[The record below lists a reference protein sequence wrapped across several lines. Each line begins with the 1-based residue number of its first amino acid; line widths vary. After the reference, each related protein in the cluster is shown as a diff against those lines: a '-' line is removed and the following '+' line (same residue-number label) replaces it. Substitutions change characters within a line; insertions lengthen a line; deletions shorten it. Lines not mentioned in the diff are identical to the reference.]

1 VKKIKNLIF
10 LPARSKSKRVYDKNV
25 RTLCGKPLLYYQLTE
40 ATKIKNKHVVLST
53 DSKKYYNLGK
63 NFYKK
68 LILHNRPKKLS
79 GDKIKTESA
88 VLDYLKLAEKKKIIY
103 QNVIILQITSPLN
116 EARFIERGIKKL
128 EKNKKLNSIAT
139 YTEDKSFFLDQV
151 DKELF
156 NRDMTQFKKPRKK
169 ETGNFWIT
177 KIDCFKKKSNRLVT
191 PVGLLKVPKE
201 LSYEID
207 DNLDIKI
214 ISALLE
220 SKVYEK
226 ENLYFKKRK
235 VILKDTYNATI
246 DPDGIK
252 RNMLSDLERNKKIL
266 RCKNEI
272 NFINAIPNKK
282 NKLKFLDLG
291 CGPGHVGYAISKRF
305 EKYGIDTSR
314 RACNLALKYYNK
326 IYCGTVEKKLLE
338 KNFFDVVLC
347 YHTIEHV
354 QDPISMIKHVNKI
367 MKPGGHLIIGT
378 PDFDCAMARRYKK
391 KFRLLSDPTHISL
404 FSNDG
409 LSKLLE
415 HNGFTINYKDFP
427 YFDESHFNKK
437 DLMRVFDTSKVSPPF
452 YGNILTFYCTKN

>member
-1 VKKIKNLIF
+1 
-10 LPARSKSKRVYDKNV
+10 
-25 RTLCGKPLLYYQLTE
+25 
-40 ATKIKNKHVVLST
+40 
-53 DSKKYYNLGK
+53 
-63 NFYKK
+63 
-68 LILHNRPKKLS
+68 
-79 GDKIKTESA
+79 
-88 VLDYLKLAEKKKIIY
+88 
-103 QNVIILQITSPLN
+103 
-116 EARFIERGIKKL
+116 
-128 EKNKKLNSIAT
+128 
-139 YTEDKSFFLDQV
+139 
-151 DKELF
+151 
-156 NRDMTQFKKPRKK
+156 
-169 ETGNFWIT
+169 
-177 KIDCFKKKSNRLVT
+177 
-191 PVGLLKVPKE
+191 
-201 LSYEID
+201 
-207 DNLDIKI
+207 
-214 ISALLE
+214 
-220 SKVYEK
+220 
-226 ENLYFKKRK
+226 
-235 VILKDTYNATI
+235 
-246 DPDGIK
+246 
-252 RNMLSDLERNKKIL
+252 MLSDLERGKKIL

-314 RACNLALKYYNK
+314 RACNLALKNYDK
-326 IYCGTVEKKLLE
+326 LYCGTVEKKLLK
-338 KNFFDVVLC
+338 KNFFDVVFC

-367 MKPGGHLIIGT
+367 IKPGGHLIIGT

-427 YFDESHFNKK
+427 YFNESHFNKK